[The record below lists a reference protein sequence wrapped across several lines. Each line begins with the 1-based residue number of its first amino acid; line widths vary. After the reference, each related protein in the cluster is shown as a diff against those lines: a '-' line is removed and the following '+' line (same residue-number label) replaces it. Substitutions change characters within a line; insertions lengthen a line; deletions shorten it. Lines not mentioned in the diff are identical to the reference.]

1 MKEED
6 ILHYYCSNIFSLYN
20 TIKEY
25 GVFDGSIDLI
35 NVLKEETSKHN
46 EVVSDLCKV
55 KYSYE
60 VSEIYLFFDYDLDIH
75 NKLTIEEQN
84 RKIIEL
90 FNYFENENLNER
102 NGVKLYINYPMIE
115 SYRFFKTALPD
126 DNYKEYTFNLTCE
139 KSFKQLVNE
148 YSFYKTLKYLC
159 FDIKKSSAEL
169 RECDDNE
176 RTDIIKQNWLHI
188 KDMNI
193 KKANYICSGSYSV
206 PSDKNTIN
214 QRSIFDNQ
222 IKKYVTPHQK
232 IAILNAFP
240 LFWFEYIKKQNDDE

>member
-126 DNYKEYTFNLTCE
+126 GNYKEYTFNLTCE

-159 FDIKKSSAEL
+159 FDKKKFS
-169 RECDDNE
+169 RIE
-176 RTDIIKQNWLHI
+176 R
-188 KDMNI
+188 
-193 KKANYICSGSYSV
+193 V
-206 PSDKNTIN
+206 
-214 QRSIFDNQ
+214 
-222 IKKYVTPHQK
+222 
-232 IAILNAFP
+232 
-240 LFWFEYIKKQNDDE
+240 